1 MPGDLVTV
9 LSRACEHV
17 QLMSEGVLIIQ
28 TSRIVGRAEADAI
41 NELLWNRLG
50 RQRPGSAS

>member
-50 RQRPGSAS
+50 RQRPGNAS